1 MISTTGAIIGILI
14 AIFLIVRKMPPAY
27 ALIIGALFGGIIGNG
42 SLTDS
47 VSSMISGAQ
56 SMMPAVLRIL
66 ASGILA
72 GALIKTGSAQSIAYT
87 IVKVFGPRLSVLAI
101 ALATMLI
108 TAVGVFVDIAVIT
121 VAPIALAVGR
131 KSNLTRCIVLIALI
145 GGGKAG
151 NIISPN
157 PNTIACSEAFNIP
170 LSDLIIANA
179 IPALCAF
186 LVTVL
191 ICMLLQRGKVTD
203 IDDDIE
209 QDNANELP
217 KFYLAAA
224 GPLTVVGLMMLRP
237 IAGISIDPLISLP
250 AGGFVCICLCGGLKK
265 SCEYMEFGLSKVA
278 GVSILLV
285 ATGAIAGIIR
295 VSSLQSDM
303 VAFIEYMNVPMYLL
317 APFSGILMAAVTSST
332 TAGATIAAQT
342 FSSTLISA
350 SIDPVPAAAMMHAG
364 ATVADSFPHGT
375 FFHASAGAVFMK
387 FSARMRIIPY
397 EMAIGFTSTIVC
409 TVLYMTGN

>member
-1 MISTTGAIIGILI
+1 
-14 AIFLIVRKMPPAY
+14 
-27 ALIIGALFGGIIGNG
+27 
-42 SLTDS
+42 
-47 VSSMISGAQ
+47 
-56 SMMPAVLRIL
+56 
-66 ASGILA
+66 
-72 GALIKTGSAQSIAYT
+72 
-87 IVKVFGPRLSVLAI
+87 
-101 ALATMLI
+101 
-108 TAVGVFVDIAVIT
+108 
-121 VAPIALAVGR
+121 
-131 KSNLTRCIVLIALI
+131 
-145 GGGKAG
+145 
-151 NIISPN
+151 
-157 PNTIACSEAFNIP
+157 
-170 LSDLIIANA
+170 
-179 IPALCAF
+179 
-186 LVTVL
+186 
-191 ICMLLQRGKVTD
+191 
-203 IDDDIE
+203 
-209 QDNANELP
+209 
-217 KFYLAAA
+217 
-224 GPLTVVGLMMLRP
+224 
-237 IAGISIDPLISLP
+237 
-250 AGGFVCICLCGGLKK
+250 
-265 SCEYMEFGLSKVA
+265 MEFGLSKVA

-350 SIDPVPAAAMMHAG
+350 SIDHVPAAAMMHAG